1 MPAAYWCFTSVSQ
14 KPGKSMLP
22 KLFQIV
28 FSHSLQ
34 DFRKHATTVGTGT
47 VTVPAFQIRHLA
59 GKIDRLEGKHP

>member
-1 MPAAYWCFTSVSQ
+1 VDFH
-14 KPGKSMLP
+14 LL
-22 KLFQIV
+22 LFAGFHRRTKI
-28 FSHSLQ
+28 Q